1 VPTLEGYTPLMEN
14 DKEGTVK
21 TLTAYRGDMTSL
33 IRDHSLGFKMLRG
46 K

>member
-33 IRDHSLGFKMLRG
+33 IRDHSIGIQDVKG
-46 K
+46 